1 MKRRSTNQVQ
11 LRAKEPPGLPEQCR
25 KRKIDGKRKSDSATY
40 ERDRKRRQRAAISD
54 GTMKK
59 RGPKERIG
67 LKSMSIEERK
77 RYERERKR
85 LLRNKKKEIAD
96 SLSTN
101 ADSLSTNENIEEL
114 ANLVNVDIADEEVM
128 NFNLQ
133 TGTSSTSAIFNII
146 SSPMKKRD
154 RKYFFNLFQEKLSCL
169 NDYEKYNVY
178 LVSVYL
184 HQSKNY

>member
-1 MKRRSTNQVQ
+1 MKRRSSNQVQ
-11 LRAKEPPGLPEQCR
+11 LRARETPGLPKQCR
-25 KRKIDGKRKSDSATY
+25 KRKIDGERKLDSATY
-40 ERDRKRRQRAAISD
+40 KRDRKRRQRAALLSD

-77 RYERERKR
+77 CYERERKK
-85 LLRNKKKEIAD
+85 LLHIKKKEIAD
-96 SLSTN
+96 SLP
-101 ADSLSTNENIEEL
+101 TNENIEEL